1 MLESMRKHTQ
11 GWIAK
16 VVLGV
21 IILSFAFWGIGN
33 YFTGSQVE
41 AVAEIDGEAIYDVDF
56 AATYQRQLAN
66 YANMLGEQFT
76 KELAERLGV
85 KNETIQTM
93 INRKLMLVEAN
104 HMGLVTPDQA
114 VAATVQSTPQFIEEG
129 KGFSQARYQ
138 ALIRQMGFVS
148 PRDYENYLRQNIMI
162 DTLQN
167 AISSSAVVSDAEVK
181 VRFKS
186 KYEKRIV
193 SALIVDPENL
203 KAAIEV
209 NDDEARDW
217 YDTHA
222 SLYQSP
228 LKVDVQVVEINK
240 EELIGN
246 IEISNADVEQAY
258 AERESEF
265 VTPEKR
271 RAANILVSV
280 TPGSSDEVK
289 QEALAKIKAAKA
301 RIDAGESFA
310 DVAKDVSDDVT
321 SSSGG
326 DLGFFARGAMV
337 PEFEEAAFDQLQ
349 VGEVSEPVETQFG
362 YHLVQL
368 NAIQEEQVK
377 PLAEVKDRLIEELRN
392 EKASEEAY
400 VLSGDLDNALG
411 MEDTLTAAAKVV
423 SLPVKSLGSLTV
435 ENMLVYP
442 LFIGSKELQKKVLAA
457 MPGDA
462 IEIIEVGDGHYV
474 ALEVLERIEPATKAY
489 DDVATQVFA
498 DVRNAQAEE
507 QAQAIADKA
516 LAAGQSGKDVDALA
530 QQFAQAKFISKPVL
544 RNGEGDDAAWVSPV
558 LAQAFKTP
566 ESRWA
571 SSTIPTSEGI
581 AVVFVQ
587 EVLEADDALFAA
599 EEESLRQEVVKAKG
613 AVRFATWMASVRGRH
628 DIDVNQRVLNR
639 F

>member
-16 VVLGV
+16 VILGA
-21 IILSFAFWGIGN
+21 IILSFALWGIGD
-33 YFTGSQVE
+33 YFTGNQVE
-41 AVAEIDGEAIYDVDF
+41 AVAEIDGEAIYDVEF
-56 AATYQRQLAN
+56 SVTYQRQLAN

-93 INRKLMLVEAN
+93 INRKLMLMEAD
-104 HMGLVTPDQA
+104 HLGLVTPDQA
-114 VAATVQSTPQFIEEG
+114 VAATVQTTPQFIEEG

-167 AISSSAVVSDAEVK
+167 AISSSVVVSDTEVK
-181 VRFKS
+181 ARFQANF
-186 KYEKRIV
+186 EKRV
-193 SALIVDPENL
+193 LSALIVDPENL

-209 NDDEARDW
+209 SDDEAHDW

-228 LKVDVQVVEINK
+228 LKVDVQIVDINK
-240 EELIGN
+240 ADLLDA
-246 IEISNADVEQAY
+246 IEVSDAEVEQAY
-258 AERESEF
+258 TERESEF
-265 VTPEKR
+265 GTPEKR
-271 RAANILVSV
+271 RASHILVRL

-301 RIDAGESFA
+301 RIDAGENFA
-310 DVAKDVSDDVT
+310 EVAKGVSDDVT
-321 SSSGG
+321 ASSGG

-337 PEFEEAAFDQLQ
+337 PEFETAAFDQLN
-349 VGEVSEPVETQFG
+349 VGEVSDVVETQFG

-368 NAIQEEQVK
+368 NAIQEAKIK
-377 PLAEVKDRLIEELRN
+377 PLAEVKDQLIDELRN

-411 MEDTLTAAAKVV
+411 MEDTLTAAANVV
-423 SLPVKSLGSLTV
+423 SLSAEDLGTLTV
-435 ENMLVYP
+435 ENMLANP
-442 LFIGSKELQKKVLAA
+442 LFIASKDLQKKVLAA

-474 ALEVLERIEPATKAY
+474 ALEVLERIEPSTKAY
-489 DDVATQVFA
+489 EDVVTQVFD
-498 DVRNAQAEE
+498 DVRNAQAAE
-507 QAQAIADKA
+507 QAQSIADKA
-516 LAAGQSGKDVDALA
+516 LAAGKSGKDVDALA
-530 QQFAQAKFISKPVL
+530 QQFAQAKFISKPV
-544 RNGEGDDAAWVSPV
+544 RSNGEGDDATWLSPV
-558 LAQAFKTP
+558 LAQAFRTP
-566 ESRWA
+566 EAHWVNT
-571 SSTIPTSEGI
+571 TIPTSEGI

-587 EVLEADDALFAA
+587 DVQEADDSLFAD
-599 EEESLRQEVVKAKG
+599 EEEVLRAEVTKAKG
-613 AVRFATWMASVRGRH
+613 AVRFASWMASVRDRH
-628 DIDVNQRVLNR
+628 DVEINQRVLNR